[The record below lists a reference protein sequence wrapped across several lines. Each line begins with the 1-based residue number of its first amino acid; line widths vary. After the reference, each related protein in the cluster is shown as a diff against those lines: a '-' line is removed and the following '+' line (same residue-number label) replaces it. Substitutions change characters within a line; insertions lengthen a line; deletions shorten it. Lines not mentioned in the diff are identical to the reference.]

1 MPKIDFVHLHNHT
14 EYSLLDGAIRLNEL
28 IEHTIDKGMSA
39 TAITDHGNMFGVV
52 PFYLKCVENG
62 IKPIIGSEMYVAPKS
77 RLEKTGPIKAG
88 EEPFFHLILL
98 VENAEG
104 YKNLIK
110 LSTEGYLKGFY
121 YKPRIDKEFL
131 SQHSKGLIALSG
143 CLRGEIASHILRNEI
158 DKAEQCA
165 REYREI
171 MGQDNFFLELQDH
184 GLKEE
189 KRVNSELVRMSQHLN
204 IPLVATNDCH
214 YITQE
219 DSFPHDVL
227 ICIQTG
233 KTVQDKDRLK
243 FANDQYY
250 FKSPE
255 EMGMLFAEQPEALRN
270 TVEIAR
276 RCHLLLDTST
286 YHLPRYDVPEESTS
300 DQYFEKIAREGFEK
314 RLERLKELDAK
325 GRLKVPLSEYKKRLD
340 EEILM
345 VKQTGFSSYFL
356 IVWDFIDYARREGIP
371 VGPGRGSGA
380 GSLVAYCMNIT
391 DIDPLQYGLLFE
403 RFLNPERVSSPDFD
417 IDFCMR
423 QRGKVIDY
431 VTNRYGR
438 ENVSQIITFG
448 TMAARAV
455 IRDTGRGLNIP
466 YSKVDSI
473 AKMIPYEPDSSID
486 KAVKEVPQLAEME
499 KKDEEVKTLLSVAR
513 RLEGLTRHASTHA
526 AGVVIASA
534 PLTEYV
540 PLYKGGK
547 NEITTQYAMG
557 ELEKIGLLK
566 MDFLGLRTLTV
577 IKETIDNIRETTGK
591 EIELDLLPLD
601 DSKTYRLFSEGRT
614 TGIFQFESSGMKDI
628 LRRFN
633 PQKFDDLIALNALY
647 RPGPIRSG
655 MIDEFIRRKHG
666 KIATTY
672 EVPELEEILGET
684 HGVIVY
690 QEQVMQIASQL
701 AGFTMGEADILRR
714 AMGKKKREEMRAQKE
729 KFLKGAKEKN
739 IPVKTAQ
746 KIYDLMQ
753 HFAGY
758 GFNKSHS
765 TAYALLAYQTAYL
778 KTHYPLQF
786 MAALLTSE
794 MENTDKLA
802 GHIAECREM
811 GIKVFPPDI
820 NESQPDFTA
829 VEEGIRFGLAAI
841 KNVGLS
847 AIDSILEARQKL
859 GVFTSFVRFCEEVDL
874 RLVNKRVIESLV
886 KSGAFDSLGLRRSQ
900 LFAIVDRAIEH
911 AQRRHKER
919 EKGQISMFATFQLQ
933 EGTLLDNQL
942 IPDMEEW
949 SERKLLAYEKDAL
962 GFYITGHPLTRFES
976 ELKEFSSS
984 TTADINQNMDSQTT
998 SIGGVISRIRRLKTK
1013 SGELM
1018 AIVRLEDLVG
1028 SIEITVFPK
1037 TFQAFQASLK
1047 ADEAVLVKGKVEADE
1062 DKAKLLASEIIP
1074 LREIRQ
1080 RSAKR
1085 MVITIPLAML
1095 EEETVQEL
1103 HRLLEENRGECSVKF
1118 ELVQPQKFQLSIKP
1132 NAYIKVNPTKQLID
1146 RLEEM
1151 FGKGAVTLVTR

>member
-28 IEHTIDKGMSA
+28 IEHTIEKGMSA

-52 PFYLKCVENG
+52 PFYLKGVENG

-77 RLEKTGPIKAG
+77 RFEKTGPIKAG

-143 CLRGEIASHILRNEI
+143 CLRGEIASHILRNEVK
-158 DKAEQCA
+158 KAEQCA

-189 KRVNSELVRMSQHLN
+189 KMVNSELVRMSQHLD

-214 YITQE
+214 YITQQ

-227 ICIQTG
+227 LCIQTG

-250 FKSPE
+250 LKSPE

-286 YHLPRYDVPEESTS
+286 YHLPRYDVPEGSTS
-300 DQYFEKIAREGFEK
+300 DQYFEKIACQGFEK
-314 RLERLKELDAK
+314 RLTRLKELEAQ

-391 DIDPLQYGLLFE
+391 DIDPLQYSLLFE

-601 DSKTYRLFSEGRT
+601 DPKTYQLFSEGRT

-655 MIDEFIRRKHG
+655 MIDEFISRKHG

-729 KFLKGAKEKN
+729 KFLKGAKDKN
-739 IPVKTAQ
+739 IPSKTAQ

-802 GHIAECREM
+802 SHITECREM

-820 NESQPDFTA
+820 NESQANFAA
-829 VEEGIRFGLAAI
+829 VEDGIRFGLAAI

-859 GVFTSFVRFCEEVDL
+859 GVLTSFVRFCEEVDL

-886 KSGAFDSLGLRRSQ
+886 KSGSFDSLGLRRSQ

-919 EKGQISMFATFQLQ
+919 EKGQISMFATFQPQ

-949 SERKLLAYEKDAL
+949 SERKLLGYEKDAL

-976 ELKEFSSS
+976 ELKEFSIS

-1018 AIVRLEDLVG
+1018 AIIRLEDLVG
-1028 SIEITVFPK
+1028 SIEVTVFPK
-1037 TFQAFQASLK
+1037 TFQASQASLK
-1047 ADEAVLVKGKVEADE
+1047 ADEAVLVKGRVEADE

-1095 EEETVQEL
+1095 EEETIQEL

-1132 NAYIKVNPTKQLID
+1132 NAYIKVNPTKQLMD

-1151 FGKGAVTLVTR
+1151 FGKGAVTLLTR

>member
-28 IEHTIDKGMSA
+28 IEHTINKGMSA
-39 TAITDHGNMFGVV
+39 AAITDHGNMFGVV
-52 PFYLKCVENG
+52 PFYLKGVENG

-77 RLEKTGPIKAG
+77 RFDKSGPIKAG

-98 VENAEG
+98 VESSEG

-110 LSTEGYLKGFY
+110 LSTDGYLEGFY
-121 YKPRIDKEFL
+121 YKPRIDKELL
-131 SQHSKGLIALSG
+131 SQHAKGLIALSG
-143 CLRGEIASHILRNEI
+143 CLKGEIASHILRDEI
-158 DKAEQCA
+158 KEAEKCA
-165 REYREI
+165 RGYQDF
-171 MGQDNFFLELQDH
+171 MGKGNFFLELQDH
-184 GLKEE
+184 GIEDE
-189 KRVNSELVRMSQHLN
+189 KRVNSAIVEMSHRLG

-214 YITQE
+214 YIAQE
-219 DSFPHDVL
+219 DSFAHDVL
-227 ICIQTG
+227 LCIQTG

-255 EMGMLFAEQPEALRN
+255 EMGMLFAEQPEALHN

-286 YHLPRYDVPEESTS
+286 YHLPRYDVPEGYTA
-300 DQYFEKIAREGFEK
+300 DQYFEKIAREGFER
-314 RLERLKELDAK
+314 RLPRLKELDAQ
-325 GRLKVPLSEYKKRLD
+325 GRLKVSLSEYKKRLE

-380 GSLVAYCMNIT
+380 GSLVAYCMSIT
-391 DIDPLQYGLLFE
+391 DIDPLQYDLLFE

-423 QRGKVIDY
+423 HRGKVIDY
-431 VTNRYGR
+431 VTTRYGR

-448 TMAARAV
+448 TMAARAA

-486 KAVKEVPQLAEME
+486 KALQEVPRLAEME
-499 KKDEEVKTLLSVAR
+499 KRDKEVKTLLSVAR

-526 AGVVIASA
+526 AGVVIAPA

-540 PLYKGGK
+540 PLYGGGK

-577 IKETIDNIRETTGK
+577 IKETIDNISETTSK
-591 EIELDLLPLD
+591 AIELDLLPLGD
-601 DSKTYRLFSEGRT
+601 PKTYKLFSEGRT

-628 LRRFN
+628 LRRFK
-633 PQKFDDLIALNALY
+633 PQRFDDLIALNALY

-655 MIDEFIRRKHG
+655 MIDEFIGRKQG
-666 KIATTY
+666 KIAFAY

-684 HGVIVY
+684 YGVIVY
-690 QEQVMQIASQL
+690 QEQVMQIASRL

-739 IPVKTAQ
+739 IPAKTAQ

-802 GHIAECREM
+802 SHIAECREM
-811 GIKVFPPDI
+811 GVKVLPPDI
-820 NESQPDFTA
+820 NESQANFT
-829 VEEGIRFGLAAI
+829 VTEGGIRFGLAAI

-847 AIDSILEARQKL
+847 AIESILKARQKL
-859 GVFTSFVRFCEEVDL
+859 GVFTSFVRLCEEADL
-874 RLVNKRVIESLV
+874 RLVNKRVIESLI
-886 KSGAFDSLGLRRSQ
+886 KSGSFDSLGFRRSQ
-900 LFAIVDRAIEH
+900 LFAVIDRAMEH
-911 AQRRHKER
+911 AQRRQKER
-919 EKGQISMFATFQLQ
+919 EKGQISMFATFQPQ
-933 EGTLLDNQL
+933 EGTLLDSQL
-942 IPDMEEW
+942 IPAMDEW
-949 SERKLLAYEKDAL
+949 SERKLLAYEKESL

-976 ELKEFSSS
+976 ELKEFSRS
-984 TTADINQNMDSQTT
+984 TTANINQNMDSQST
-998 SIGGVISRIRRLKTK
+998 SIGGVISRIKRLKTK

-1018 AIVRLEDLVG
+1018 AVIRLEDLVG
-1028 SIEITVFPK
+1028 SIEVTVFPA
-1037 TFQAFQASLK
+1037 TYQACQASLK
-1047 ADEAVLVKGKVEADE
+1047 VDEPVLVKGKVEADE

-1074 LREIRQ
+1074 LREIRH
-1080 RSAKR
+1080 RTAKK
-1085 MVITIPLAML
+1085 MVITIPLTML
-1095 EEETVQEL
+1095 EEQTIQEL
-1103 HRLLEENRGECSVKF
+1103 HSILEANRGGCSVRF

-1132 NAYIKVNPTKQLID
+1132 NAYIKVNPTKKLID